1 MQNVK
6 FNFAAATTHARS
18 LTLPFLCPAIL
29 THIVHPAD
37 GYLWV
42 SIVGL
47 VEIIM
52 EGCLEPRNN
61 AGRTTGLLI
70 GYLAGTCRLFIMCGC
85 SLAFCVGR
93 ARAEVASL
101 WRHAAYVKKKK

>member
-70 GYLAGTCRLFIMCGC
+70 GYLAGTCRLF
-85 SLAFCVGR
+85 SLRLAVFGV
-93 ARAEVASL
+93 
-101 WRHAAYVKKKK
+101 WRLACES